1 MSVSNKLLLA
11 TNNIGKVEEYR
22 LLFSH
27 LNYQM
32 TTPEEQGISIVV
44 NEMANNYRE
53 NATLKAL
60 TFAEISY
67 LISVA
72 DDSGLEVDALGGK
85 PGVHSARFGGKN
97 ATDEDKVNML
107 LSGLR
112 NVPWEKRTACFKCVV
127 AIADHKG
134 RVDLCSGVCYGIITF
149 EPRGDNGFGYDP
161 VFYLPEFN
169 KTMAELSKEHKNEI
183 SHRAKAALKA
193 QLILK
198 QYN

>member
-1 MSVSNKLLLA
+1 MSISNKLLLA

-27 LNYQM
+27 LNYQL

-44 NEMANNYRE
+44 NEIANNYRE

-60 TFAEISY
+60 TYAEISY

-85 PGVHSARFGGKN
+85 PGVLSARFGGKN

-107 LSGLR
+107 LSRLK

-149 EPRGDNGFGYDP
+149 ESRGDNGFGYDP
-161 VFYLPEFN
+161 VFYLPELN
-169 KTMAELSKEHKNEI
+169 KTMAELSKECKNEI

>member
-1 MSVSNKLLLA
+1 MSISNKLLLA

-27 LNYQM
+27 LNYQL

-44 NEMANNYRE
+44 NEIANNYRE

-60 TFAEISY
+60 TYAEISY

-85 PGVHSARFGGKN
+85 PGVLSARFGGKN

-107 LSGLR
+107 LSRLK

-161 VFYLPEFN
+161 VFYLPELN
-169 KTMAELSKEHKNEI
+169 KTMAELSKECKNEI